1 MPTATE
7 LAEAL
12 YEACPTVK
20 PRWDQLGGVT
30 QSVWIE
36 RAEAMLAKQAAE
48 GTRSSPCLP
57 LPLLPPHP
65 RCRSTCSDHDP
76 TPQPSIEKGH

>member
-1 MPTATE
+1 MQTAVE

-36 RAEAMLAKQAAE
+36 RAQSVLAKQAAD
-48 GTRSSPCLP
+48 GMP
-57 LPLLPPHP
+57 LQPPAL
-65 RCRSTCSDHDP
+65 
-76 TPQPSIEKGH
+76 TPAPPAASALQIDLF

>member
-1 MPTATE
+1 MQAAQE

-36 RAEAMLAKQAAE
+36 RAQAQLAKQGANQMAQEPPAAPP
-48 GTRSSPCLP
+48 SP
-57 LPLLPPHP
+57 
-65 RCRSTCSDHDP
+65 
-76 TPQPSIEKGH
+76 PSASALQIDLF

>member
-1 MPTATE
+1 MQTAIE
-7 LAEAL
+7 LAQAL

-48 GTRSSPCLP
+48 GIPQQP
-57 LPLLPPHP
+57 LPAATTPPP
-65 RCRSTCSDHDP
+65 ASALQIDLF
-76 TPQPSIEKGH
+76 